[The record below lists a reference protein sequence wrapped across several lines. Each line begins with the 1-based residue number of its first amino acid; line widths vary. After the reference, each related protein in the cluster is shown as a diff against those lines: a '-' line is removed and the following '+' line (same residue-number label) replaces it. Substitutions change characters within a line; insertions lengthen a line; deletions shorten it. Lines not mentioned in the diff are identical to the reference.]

1 MAITPARQRNA
12 VSEGM
17 ALGLVLSGHSS
28 IPFDKLAL
36 DLAFEGAFRGWR
48 YAGRYPQ
55 VRTDLR
61 NGSEGV
67 WVMTHATER
76 KQVWVLFWD
85 TSGREIQIVARQ
97 HDWNP
102 DDDEDV
108 DHALNMI
115 DGDVPRAG
123 WVALARDFMTHLRA

>member
-1 MAITPARQRNA
+1 
-12 VSEGM
+12 
-17 ALGLVLSGHSS
+17 
-28 IPFDKLAL
+28 
-36 DLAFEGAFRGWR
+36 
-48 YAGRYPQ
+48 
-55 VRTDLR
+55 
-61 NGSEGV
+61 
-67 WVMTHATER
+67 MTHATER

-102 DDDEDV
+102 DHDEDV

-123 WVALARDFMTHLRA
+123 WVALARDFMTHLSA